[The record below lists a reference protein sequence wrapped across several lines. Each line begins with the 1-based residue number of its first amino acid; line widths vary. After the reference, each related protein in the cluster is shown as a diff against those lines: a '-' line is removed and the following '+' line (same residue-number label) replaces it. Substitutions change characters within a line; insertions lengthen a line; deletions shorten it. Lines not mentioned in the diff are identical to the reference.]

1 MPTRILATLLA
12 LALTGTASL
21 TAPAAERTDYITQ
34 IKQPQGDASTAQDP
48 LVKQTLNQHYP
59 VNADASE
66 RLARISDGAPRECHY
81 IRSGNDEYC
90 MTLHS
95 EKTVDGARGKRCYL
109 LFRGD
114 NLSGAH
120 FAGGLVVLHAFTAEN
135 GAWRETA
142 RVQSEVGEWGRAPE
156 TWQWQELGAGYW
168 SVSGQSSF
176 TANGETTGGLTLL
189 YDDGERLAESH
200 IPLTYSLDADF
211 CAPAEQKTCD
221 NDNLFADKTR
231 LEETLA
237 NSADLHGI
245 ATIRRDLAPSDNHWP
260 LEISVSGFKGRKIT
274 GRETN
279 GAYRIAPIKEY
290 WQDKYLFRYDAA
302 KHSYQMPD
310 DYPL

>member
-21 TAPAAERTDYITQ
+21 TAPSAERTDYITQ

-95 EKTVDGARGKRCYL
+95 EKTVDGARGKRRYL
-109 LFRGD
+109 FFRGD

-120 FAGGLVVLHAFTAEN
+120 AASGLVVLHAFTAEN

-142 RVQSEVGEWGRAPE
+142 RGQSEVDARRKHGNGKNWAPD
-156 TWQWQELGAGYW
+156 TGA
-168 SVSGQSSF
+168 
-176 TANGETTGGLTLL
+176 
-189 YDDGERLAESH
+189 
-200 IPLTYSLDADF
+200 
-211 CAPAEQKTCD
+211 
-221 NDNLFADKTR
+221 
-231 LEETLA
+231 
-237 NSADLHGI
+237 
-245 ATIRRDLAPSDNHWP
+245 
-260 LEISVSGFKGRKIT
+260 
-274 GRETN
+274 
-279 GAYRIAPIKEY
+279 
-290 WQDKYLFRYDAA
+290 
-302 KHSYQMPD
+302 
-310 DYPL
+310 

>member
-1 MPTRILATLLA
+1 MKTLL
-12 LALTGTASL
+12 TAFFTLST
-21 TAPAAERTDYITQ
+21 TAA
-34 IKQPQGDASTAQDP
+34 AQDP

-81 IRSGNDEYC
+81 IRSGNSEYC
-90 MTLHS
+90 MHLHS
-95 EKTVDGARGKRCYL
+95 EKTVADAQGKRRYL
-109 LFRGD
+109 LMRGD
-114 NLSGAH
+114 NLSGGHA
-120 FAGGLVVLHAFTAEN
+120 FTGLVVLHAFTAEN

-142 RVQSEVGEWGRAPE
+142 RVHSEVGELGRAPE

-168 SVSGQSSF
+168 SVSGQSSY

-189 YDDGERLAESH
+189 HDDGDRLAKSY
-200 IPLTYSLDADF
+200 IPLTYSRDADF
-211 CAPAEQKTCD
+211 CDPAEQKTCD
-221 NDNLFADKTR
+221 NAWEDENGAK
-231 LEETLA
+231 ETLA

-245 ATIRRDLAPSDNHWP
+245 LTIRRDLAASGKHWP
-260 LEISVSGFKGRKIT
+260 LEISISGFKGRKIS

-302 KHSYQMPD
+302 THTYHMPD
-310 DYPL
+310 DYPLKTTY